1 MTATS
6 TTKLRE
12 SLARL
17 ILIMD
22 YYQDEITVLNLIP
35 YAESDGAKAALWQL
49 KKTLSH
55 HRRSLK

>member
-1 MTATS
+1 MAATI
-6 TTKLRE
+6 TVKQRE

-22 YYQDEITVLNLIP
+22 YYQDEVTVLNLLP
-35 YAESDGAKAALWQL
+35 YAETDGAKAALWQL